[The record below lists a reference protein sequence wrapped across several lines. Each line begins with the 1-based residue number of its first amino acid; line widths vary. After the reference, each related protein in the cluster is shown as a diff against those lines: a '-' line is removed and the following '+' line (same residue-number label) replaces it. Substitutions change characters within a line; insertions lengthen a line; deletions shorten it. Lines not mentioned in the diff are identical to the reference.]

1 MSAYNLY
8 LTSTYSMSH
17 AERSKSATVRR
28 SFSDAEPFVV
38 CSSCLIEADTP
49 VNRGHI
55 PVCMHRFANILH
67 TCVCQMENPN

>member
-17 AERSKSATVRR
+17 AEGLSPQRKLAYSE
-28 SFSDAEPFVV
+28 AEPFVV
-38 CSSCLIEADTP
+38 CNSCLLEAATP

-55 PVCMHRFANILH
+55 RVCMHRFANVFYAYI
-67 TCVCQMENPN
+67 EWKARIR